1 VGGITAEG
9 TMMNNPT
16 FQANLKKLEE
26 RFLGQGAEL

>member
-1 VGGITAEG
+1 
-9 TMMNNPT
+9 MMNNPT